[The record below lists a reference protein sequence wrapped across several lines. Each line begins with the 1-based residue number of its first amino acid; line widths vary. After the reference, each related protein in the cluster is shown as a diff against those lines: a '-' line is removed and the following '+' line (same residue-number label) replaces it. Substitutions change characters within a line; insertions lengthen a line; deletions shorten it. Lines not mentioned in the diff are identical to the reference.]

1 MHLSLQSG
9 ARNRE
14 TAAENWISKGR
25 CVAFQLSQIET
36 CMLHD
41 ACFQWS
47 FLSQREEFMAFSYLF
62 FHVRRLFHSISLHG
76 RSGRIVST
84 FNNCDTSTTW
94 SYISIYRDVYCQASN
109 EEVNMRPCA
118 IFPKISWTPE
128 LPTRKQHDFRWF
140 LPHPNMENQPISHSA
155 INTWH
160 MVNSEIG
167 VGQLAWILGQATNIL
182 KQESLDATGWII
194 HQNCIWRISEC
205 CLMHLL
211 NCLLYISDL
220 LTYVLF
226 IDSEHSKHCQL

>member
-25 CVAFQLSQIET
+25 CVAFQLSQKNTHFCWNLVT

-62 FHVRRLFHSISLHG
+62 FHVRRWFHSISLHW

-94 SYISIYRDVYCQASN
+94 SYIWIYRGCLLPSLQRRSEHAT
-109 EEVNMRPCA
+109 MCH
-118 IFPKISWTPE
+118 FPKNLLDPRTTNKKTTWFYMVFTPSQHGK
-128 LPTRKQHDFRWF
+128 PT
-140 LPHPNMENQPISHSA
+140 NQPFSH
-155 INTWH
+155 
-160 MVNSEIG
+160 
-167 VGQLAWILGQATNIL
+167 
-182 KQESLDATGWII
+182 
-194 HQNCIWRISEC
+194 
-205 CLMHLL
+205 
-211 NCLLYISDL
+211 
-220 LTYVLF
+220 
-226 IDSEHSKHCQL
+226 

>member
-1 MHLSLQSG
+1 
-9 ARNRE
+9 
-14 TAAENWISKGR
+14 
-25 CVAFQLSQIET
+25 
-36 CMLHD
+36 MLHD

-62 FHVRRLFHSISLHG
+62 FHVRRLFHSISLHW

-94 SYISIYRDVYCQASN
+94 SYIWIYGDVYCQASN

-118 IFPKISWTPE
+118 IFRKISWTPE

-167 VGQLAWILGQATNIL
+167 VGQLAWILGQATKISWKKNHLMQLDGSYIKIVSDVSVNVVAWCTYWIVRFTL
-182 KQESLDATGWII
+182 LIYWHMCLSLIRNT
-194 HQNCIWRISEC
+194 QNTVSFKSR
-205 CLMHLL
+205 
-211 NCLLYISDL
+211 
-220 LTYVLF
+220 F
-226 IDSEHSKHCQL
+226 P